1 MEKHKRPVDSA
12 HARFLKS
19 ATTMQGA
26 MSIMVH
32 LCKIHSLPHLT
43 SIYWAPPPAM
53 FLDVYGGQIG
63 RPRSGDRISRAL
75 AWYHSDI
82 VIGIKGLMQ

>member
-12 HARFLKS
+12 PARFLKS

-43 SIYWAPPPAM
+43 SIYWAPPSAM
-53 FLDVYGGQIG
+53 FLDVYGG
-63 RPRSGDRISRAL
+63 PRSGDRISRAL
-75 AWYHSDI
+75 VWHHSDL